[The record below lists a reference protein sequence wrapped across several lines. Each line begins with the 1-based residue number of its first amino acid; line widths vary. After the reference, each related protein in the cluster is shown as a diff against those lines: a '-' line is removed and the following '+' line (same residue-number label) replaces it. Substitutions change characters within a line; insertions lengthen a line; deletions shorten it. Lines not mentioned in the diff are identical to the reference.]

1 MLPCDGQPGLRRGR
15 AGPRR
20 YHHKTAVEQAHNL
33 ALRLGRARCIVWCE
47 GNPGLQPKESIR
59 RAIHRTANVL
69 LLLTAGNVARPPV
82 RVCAAHWGAPWDPT
96 GGRA

>member
-1 MLPCDGQPGLRRGR
+1 
-15 AGPRR
+15 
-20 YHHKTAVEQAHNL
+20 VEQAHNL

-69 LLLTAGNVARPPV
+69 LLLTAGTSVRPPARPRLRGSV
-82 RVCAAHWGAPWDPT
+82 
-96 GGRA
+96 GRAV

>member
-1 MLPCDGQPGLRRGR
+1 MLLSDGLRRGGAAQVLCGYYY
-15 AGPRR
+15 AGLRR
-20 YHHKTAVEQAHNL
+20 YYHKTAVEQAHNL

-69 LLLTAGNVARPPV
+69 LLLTAGTSSACLCGAGAR
-82 RVCAAHWGAPWDPT
+82 AT

>member
-59 RAIHRTANVL
+59 RATHRTANVL
-69 LLLTAGNVARPPV
+69 LLLTAGTSARPPA
-82 RVCAAHWGAPWDPT
+82 RVCAAQWGAPCDPT